1 MFKQI
6 APSAADSVP
15 SLMGVYLQDP
25 NPQKVNLGIGLYYDR
40 QNDFRPAACACRGS
54 TPAIL
59 TT

>member
-25 NPQKVNLGIGLYYDR
+25 NPQKVDLGIGLYYDR
-40 QNDFRPAACACRGS
+40 QNDFRPAACTCRG
-54 TPAIL
+54 
-59 TT
+59 